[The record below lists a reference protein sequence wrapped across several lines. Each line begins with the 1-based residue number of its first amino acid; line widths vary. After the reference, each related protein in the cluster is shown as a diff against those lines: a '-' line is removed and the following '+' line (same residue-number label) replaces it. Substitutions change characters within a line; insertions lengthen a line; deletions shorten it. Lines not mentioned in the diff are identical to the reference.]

1 MNNLSKNPAF
11 MKRMESAVDFSTNG
25 DSNAATISLWPVVV
39 RLSLVALGAVCL
51 YRLIDPKKIVINLYQ
66 LPKPITGEVP
76 PVTESKNPTQNTA
89 AQN

>member
-1 MNNLSKNPAF
+1 MNNLSKNTAF

-25 DSNAATISLWPVVV
+25 DSSATTTNYWPVVV
-39 RLSLVALGAVCL
+39 KLSLVAIGAFCL
-51 YRLIDPKKIVINLYQ
+51 YNLFDPKKIVINLYQ